1 VSGVAVVRH
10 LLAAHTPLTNV
21 VPAASIKAGTLP
33 QMIRPPAISVTTVSS
48 VRRNTVSMTETTTLV
63 TERVQATAHWHDS
76 DREGT
81 DYPGLDAGMLLIRQ
95 ACPNQS
101 GTINGV
107 SVTSILPDM
116 QGPDLEA
123 PTEGIV
129 ARSQDFIVR
138 WHEAR

>member
-10 LLAAHTPLTNV
+10 LLAAHTPLTDV

-33 QMIRPPAISVTTVSS
+33 EKIKPPAISVTTVSS
-48 VRRNTVSMTETTTLV
+48 VRRNTVSMAESTTLV
-63 TERVQATAHWHDS
+63 TERVQVTMHVHDS
-76 DREGT
+76 AREGT
-81 DYPGLDAGMLLIRQ
+81 DYPGLDAAMLLIRQ
-95 ACPNQS
+95 ACPNQR

-107 SVTSILPDM
+107 SVTAILPDI

-129 ARSQDFIVR
+129 ARSQDILVR
-138 WHEAR
+138 WLEAR